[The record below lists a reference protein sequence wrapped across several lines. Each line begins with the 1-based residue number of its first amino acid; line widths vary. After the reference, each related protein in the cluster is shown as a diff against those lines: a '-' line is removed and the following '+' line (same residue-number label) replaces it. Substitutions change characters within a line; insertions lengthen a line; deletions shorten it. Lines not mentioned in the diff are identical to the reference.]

1 MDIIGEM
8 GKDAD
13 VTLWGL
19 DEQTRKEN
27 RGRPQV
33 LSPSEGYVCFFFNFS
48 LCNLS
53 AFSKFSARN
62 TDSKI
67 YYN

>member
-33 LSPSEGYVCFFFNFS
+33 LSPNEGYVFFFQF
-48 LCNLS
+48 
-53 AFSKFSARN
+53 
-62 TDSKI
+62 
-67 YYN
+67 